1 MFACDYSVSD
11 LHLLALT
18 PNLKIR
24 KNMKNKINTI
34 IAIGVLVFIAMACNA
49 SFTTANISSFN
60 FGKNEKAEPPTTT
73 FNTGEKVYAVAMVSN
88 TSGKHKM
95 RFKVFY
101 ENVQGKTKGEE
112 AMNKELDFE
121 GARPVYLSFD
131 LPVPG
136 DFKVEATLLD
146 DQGKELDKKSGTFTV
161 KGEMPKTTEKSKD
174 SPDSDKDSDS
184 DEN

>member
-1 MFACDYSVSD
+1 
-11 LHLLALT
+11 
-18 PNLKIR
+18 
-24 KNMKNKINTI
+24 MKNKINTI
-34 IAIGVLVFIAMACNA
+34 IAVGVLVFIAMACSG

-60 FGKNEKAEPPTTT
+60 FGKNEKADPPTTT
-73 FNTGEKVYAVAMVSN
+73 FNTGDKVYAVAMVSN
-88 TSGKHKM
+88 TSSKHKM

-121 GARPVYLSFD
+121 GSRPVYLTFD

-146 DQGKELDKKSGTFTV
+146 EQGKEIDKKSGTFTV
-161 KGEMPKTTEKSKD
+161 KGEMPATSEKPKNS
-174 SPDSDKDSDS
+174 SDSDKDKDTDT